1 MLVYIDEI
9 KSAKTVKEQNEL
21 KTKYGVN
28 DAVNPLYQ
36 LNVDIIKYV
45 VYTIFVTTVNFT

>member
-9 KSAKTVKEQNEL
+9 KSAKTVKEQNQL
-21 KTKYGVN
+21 KTKYGVK

-36 LNVDIIKYV
+36 LNVDIIKYNLTLFIL
-45 VYTIFVTTVNFT
+45 YLLL